1 MVLDAGA
8 ASGLGMILI
17 MSDDGY
23 LKSSIVPG
31 REPCGVLRQPH
42 AVAVDSAHNII
53 VSDSAN
59 RRVLLFAANGK
70 FQRQLI
76 GQGHGGGADLKTWP
90 VGLDIDDDGRLF
102 VVTKGEKFAE
112 IRVFSYH

>member
-1 MVLDAGA
+1 VVLDAGA

-23 LKSSIVPG
+23 LKSCIVPG

-42 AVAVDSAHNII
+42 AVAVDQAHNIV

-70 FQRQLI
+70 FHRQLI
-76 GQGHGGGADLKTWP
+76 GPGHDPKTWP
-90 VGLDIDDDGRLF
+90 VGLDIGDDGRMF
-102 VVTKGEKFAE
+102 VVAKGEKFAE
-112 IRVFSYH
+112 VRVFSYQ